1 MINFENIVKKVLNES
16 LSQMAYHFTNIYHLH
31 KMIDTNKIRFSEVE
45 RGLNVDR
52 LSKNNKYQYFLSTT
66 RQRNNQ
72 VGYQHY
78 LELDVRLTLNTDI
91 INNKLHSEPV
101 NFYYDSA
108 DKESSKQYYLNPNV
122 RENDRIHQHSVES
135 EDRIFS
141 NVKYLYGVSDFI
153 NRIDILYNSEVY
165 GTKKYKEML
174 YDILNSNVGDRV
186 YVYDNDKDFNFQ
198 TNNVIKVA

>member
-1 MINFENIVKKVLNES
+1 MFKFKNIVKKVLDES
-16 LSQMAYHFTNIYHLH
+16 LSRMAYHFTNIYHLH

-66 RQRNNQ
+66 RQKNNQ

-108 DKESSKQYYLNPNV
+108 DKESSKQYYLNPSV
-122 RENDRIHQHSVES
+122 REKDRIHQHNVES

-141 NVKYLYGVSDFI
+141 NVKYLDGVSDFI
-153 NRIDILYNSEVY
+153 NRIDILYNSEMY

-174 YDILNSNVGDRV
+174 RDIINSNVGDRV
-186 YVYDNDKDFNFQ
+186 YIYDNDKDFNFQ